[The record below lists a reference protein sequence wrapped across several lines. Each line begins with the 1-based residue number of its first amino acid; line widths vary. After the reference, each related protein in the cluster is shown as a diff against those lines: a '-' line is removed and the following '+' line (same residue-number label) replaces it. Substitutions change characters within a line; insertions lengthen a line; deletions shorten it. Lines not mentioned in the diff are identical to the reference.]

1 MAITKLT
8 NTQIKNVVNEAY
20 RQFTGTDD
28 VSTTLDLSSFTDD
41 GVKDVQALRSTFTG
55 KLLGVL
61 TKNFFTDTSYQSEY
75 TDVFYEDENRFG
87 AIIQNI
93 SVTIPE
99 VKDNSAWGSFVNG
112 TSKVGQYD
120 VYIPVVDTKYY
131 CKSESWAIPIT
142 VTGEQWDTAFKNENE
157 LGSFVEYLFMC
168 LQNKI
173 LEHRENMNAS
183 NRNNFIAEKLHAQAD
198 SNVDG
203 IHAVNLVKA
212 YTDDRG
218 ITTGMTVAEFM
229 ASKDALKYAIEQIKL
244 YMGYMR
250 KQSVLFNVDS
260 KVRFTPRDR
269 MVVQLL
275 TAFEERLYNVAESD
289 TFHND
294 LISLPLHDSVA
305 CWQSLADLSFDGVS
319 SINIKDA
326 SGDTIEQAGI
336 VGLICDKW
344 AILHTIRKNRIGHQR
359 FDVENLDLYEHQ
371 FRDSYMN
378 DLSMNGLVLY
388 VDDVVVTE

>member
-8 NTQIKNVVNEAY
+8 NTQIQTVVNEAY

-28 VSTTLDLSSFTDD
+28 VSTVLDLSAFTDD
-41 GVKDVQALRSTFTG
+41 GVKDVGALRSQFTG

-61 TKNFFTDTSYQSEY
+61 TKNFFTDSSYMSEY

-93 SVTIPE
+93 SVTIPDAKE
-99 VKDNSAWGSFVNG
+99 NSAWQNFVSG
-112 TSKVGQYD
+112 TTKVGQYD
-120 VYIPVVDTKYY
+120 IYIPVVDTKYY
-131 CKSESWAIPIT
+131 TKSTSWEIPIT
-142 VTGEQWDTAFKNENE
+142 ITGEQWDTAFRSEGE
-157 LGSFVEYLFMC
+157 LGAFVEYLFMC

-173 LEHRENMNAS
+173 MEHRENMNSS
-183 NRNNFIAEKLHAQAD
+183 NRNNFIAEKLHTQ
-198 SNVDG
+198 NTVG
-203 IHAVNLVKA
+203 HTGLHAVNLVQS
-212 YTDDRG
+212 YCDDRG
-218 ITTGMTVAEFM
+218 IETSMSVSDFM
-229 ASKDALKYAIEQIKL
+229 KSKDALKYAIEQIKL

-250 KQSVLFNVDS
+250 KQSIMFNVDG

-289 TFHND
+289 TFHDD
-294 LISLPLHDSVA
+294 LIALPLHDSVA
-305 CWQSLADLSFDGVS
+305 SWQSLGDLSFDGVS

-326 SGDTIEQAGI
+326 SGDTIEQSGI

-344 AILHTIRKNRIGHQR
+344 AILHTIRKQRIGHQR
-359 FDVENLDLYEHQ
+359 FDVEDLDLYAHQ

-378 DLSMNGLVLY
+378 DMSMNGLVLY
-388 VDDVVVTE
+388 VDDVVVE